1 MRKSNRWSAIVAV
14 ALLMMGLGVFSSR
27 GQVAQAVTTVSQIG
41 TEIDGEAADDNSG
54 YSIAM
59 SADGNRIAIG
69 ARYNDG
75 NGGNA
80 GHVRIYTWNGTA
92 WTKTGTDIDGE
103 TVGDYFGSSIAMSAD
118 GNRLAIGAVFNWGN
132 GFNAGH
138 VRVYTWN
145 GTAWT
150 KTGSD
155 IDGEAA
161 SDRSGSSVAMS
172 TDGNRIAIG
181 AIYNDGS
188 ANNAGHVRI
197 YTWNGTAWAQTG
209 TDINGEAAE
218 DQFGSSVAMSTD
230 GNRIAIGAKFNSG
243 NGASS
248 GHVRVYTWNGTAWT
262 QSGSDIDGE
271 ALLDQSGS
279 SVAMSAD
286 GNRIAIGAIF
296 NDGRADNAG
305 HVRIYTWNGTAWTQT
320 GSDIDGEAASD
331 YSGWS
336 VAMSADGNRIAIG
349 AIFNDGR
356 ADNAGHVRIYTWN
369 GTAWTKTGSDIDGEA
384 ASDQSGWS
392 VAMSADG
399 NRIAIGAIFNDGSA
413 NNAGHARIYAILN
426 TPAAPTIS
434 SVTAANGSLTVAFTP
449 GANDGSPITNYKY
462 SIDGTNYF
470 ALNPASTTS
479 PFVISGLTNGT
490 NYSVTIK
497 AVNGDGDSP
506 VSNAV
511 TGTPTA
517 PVTTTTT
524 TTVVTN
530 SVSSS
535 TTSPPSDNSVT
546 TTIAPSGVAAGT
558 TAPLPQASVAQVTTT
573 TLPKRSTTTV
583 TTTRSSAQLPTTTS
597 TTVPVTTTTQLAKDV
612 DKELIAGTSANQVSR
627 LVKQAESNKGGALLI
642 DGKPVPVDL
651 RSTPSST
658 TLTYGNAS
666 VEVKCFEKD
675 GSEIA
680 LSDDNRFTLRHGD
693 TIKVVATGFSPGS
706 SIDVAVF
713 SDPVVLGELT
723 VDQQGKANQL
733 WSIPNSID
741 AGNHT
746 LVLSGDLAGID
757 NSVFGLRIVVD
768 EQSLV
773 SRIASNT
780 WTRITIAFG
789 IFVGL
794 LIPANRRRRKTA

>member
-1 MRKSNRWSAIVAV
+1 MRKRNRWSATVAT
-14 ALLMMGLGVFSSR
+14 LTLMLGLGVVSSNN
-27 GQVAQAVTTVSQIG
+27 QVARAVTTISQLGLDINGVYASEQSGWAVAMSADGNRIIISARANSDIANLVGQVRVYTWNGTTWTRTGQEINGDVAGDEIG
-41 TEIDGEAADDNSG
+41 HSVAISADGNRIAIGARFKDSNGNDAGGHVRVYTLNGNTWTRTGSDMNGEATGDHSG
-54 YSIAM
+54 TSVAM

-69 ARYNDG
+69 APLNDG
-75 NGGNA
+75 NGA
-80 GHVRIYTWNGTA
+80 DSGHVRVYTWNGTT
-92 WTKTGTDIDGE
+92 WTKAGSDIDGE
-103 TVGDYFGSSIAMSAD
+103 ATNDNSGYSVAMSAD
-118 GNRLAIGAVFNWGN
+118 GNRVAIGANLNN
-132 GFNAGH
+132 GRANNAGH

-150 KTGSD
+150 KAGPD

-161 SDRSGSSVAMS
+161 FDYLG
-172 TDGNRIAIG
+172 
-181 AIYNDGS
+181 Y
-188 ANNAGHVRI
+188 
-197 YTWNGTAWAQTG
+197 
-209 TDINGEAAE
+209 
-218 DQFGSSVAMSTD
+218 
-230 GNRIAIGAKFNSG
+230 
-243 NGASS
+243 
-248 GHVRVYTWNGTAWT
+248 
-262 QSGSDIDGE
+262 
-271 ALLDQSGS
+271 

-286 GNRIAIGAIF
+286 GNRIAIGAPLTD
-296 NDGRADNAG
+296 DGGDMAG
-305 HVRIYTWNGTAWTQT
+305 SVRVHTWNGTAWAQT
-320 GSDIDGEAASD
+320 GATINGKAVMETA
-331 YSGWS
+331 GHS
-336 VAMSADGNRIAIG
+336 VAMSANGTRIAIG
-349 AIFNDGR
+349 AILDDGVSTGIVR
-356 ADNAGHVRIYTWN
+356 AY
-369 GTAWTKTGSDIDGEA
+369 
-384 ASDQSGWS
+384 
-392 VAMSADG
+392 AMPY
-399 NRIAIGAIFNDGSA
+399 I
-413 NNAGHARIYAILN
+413 
-426 TPAAPTIS
+426 PVAPTIS
-434 SVTAANGSLTVAFTP
+434 SVTVANRSLTVAFTP
-449 GANDGSPITNYKY
+449 GANGGSPITNYKY
-462 SIDGTNYF
+462 SVDGTNYV
-470 ALNPASTTS
+470 ALNPAATTS
-479 PFVISGLTNGT
+479 PFTISGLTNGT
-490 NYSVTIK
+490 TYSITIK
-497 AVNGDGDSP
+497 AVNGEGDSP

-524 TTVVTN
+524 TVVAN
-530 SVSSS
+530 SVS
-535 TTSPPSDNSVT
+535 
-546 TTIAPSGVAAGT
+546 TTIAPSGVVAGT

-583 TTTRSSAQLPTTTS
+583 TTTRSTAQLPTTTS

-693 TIKVVATGFSPGS
+693 AIKVVATGFSPGS
-706 SIDVAVF
+706 SINVAVF
-713 SDPVVLGELT
+713 SDPVAFGEVT
-723 VDQQGKANQL
+723 VGQQGTASQQ

-746 LVLSGDLAGID
+746 LVASGDLAD
-757 NSVFGLRIVVD
+757 VEDTVFGLRIVVD

-780 WTRITIAFG
+780 WTRIIIALG

>member
-1 MRKSNRWSAIVAV
+1 MVTRRIYCDYAASTPIASQV
-14 ALLMMGLGVFSSR
+14 ALAMSEFQATHGPGNASSLHQDGR
-27 GQVAQAVTTVSQIG
+27 AIREALDIAHDQVAGLLSCDFKDVLFTSGG
-41 TEIDGEAADDNSG
+41 TESDNLAVIGSLLSRRESGRNRIVIGAKLNDGNGANSGHARVYTWNGTTWTKAGSDIDGEATNDNSG
-54 YSIAM
+54 YSVAM

-69 ARYNDG
+69 AILNNGRAND
-75 NGGNA
+75 
-80 GHVRIYTWNGTA
+80 
-92 WTKTGTDIDGE
+92 
-103 TVGDYFGSSIAMSAD
+103 
-118 GNRLAIGAVFNWGN
+118 
-132 GFNAGH
+132 AGH

-150 KTGSD
+150 K
-155 IDGEAA
+155 
-161 SDRSGSSVAMS
+161 
-172 TDGNRIAIG
+172 
-181 AIYNDGS
+181 
-188 ANNAGHVRI
+188 
-197 YTWNGTAWAQTG
+197 
-209 TDINGEAAE
+209 
-218 DQFGSSVAMSTD
+218 
-230 GNRIAIGAKFNSG
+230 
-243 NGASS
+243 
-248 GHVRVYTWNGTAWT
+248 
-262 QSGSDIDGE
+262 SGSDIDGE
-271 ALLDQSGS
+271 AEFDYLGY

-286 GNRIAIGAIF
+286 GNRIAIGAPLTD
-296 NDGRADNAG
+296 DGGDMAG
-305 HVRIYTWNGTAWTQT
+305 SVRVHTWNGTAWTQT
-320 GSDIDGEAASD
+320 GATINGKAVMETA
-331 YSGWS
+331 GHS
-336 VAMSADGNRIAIG
+336 VAMSANGTRIAIG
-349 AIFNDGR
+349 AILDDGVSTGIVR
-356 ADNAGHVRIYTWN
+356 AY
-369 GTAWTKTGSDIDGEA
+369 
-384 ASDQSGWS
+384 
-392 VAMSADG
+392 AMPY
-399 NRIAIGAIFNDGSA
+399 I
-413 NNAGHARIYAILN
+413 
-426 TPAAPTIS
+426 PVAPTIS
-434 SVTAANGSLTVAFTP
+434 SVTVANRSLTVAFTP
-449 GANDGSPITNYKY
+449 GANGGSPITNYKY
-462 SIDGTNYF
+462 SVDGTNYV
-470 ALNPASTTS
+470 ALNPAATTS
-479 PFVISGLTNGT
+479 PFTISGLTNGT
-490 NYSVTIK
+490 TYSVTIK
-497 AVNGDGDSP
+497 AVNGEGDSP

-524 TTVVTN
+524 TVVAN
-530 SVSSS
+530 SVS
-535 TTSPPSDNSVT
+535 

-558 TAPLPQASVAQVTTT
+558 TAPLPQASVAQITTT
-573 TLPKRSTTTV
+573 TLPKRRTTTV

-693 TIKVVATGFSPGS
+693 AIKVVATGFSPGS

-713 SDPVVLGELT
+713 SDPVVLGEVT
-723 VDQQGKANQL
+723 VGQQGTASQQ

-746 LVLSGDLAGID
+746 LVASGNLAD
-757 NSVFGLRIVVD
+757 VDDTVFGLRIVVD

-780 WTRITIAFG
+780 WTRIIIALG

>member
-27 GQVAQAVTTVSQIG
+27 GQVAQAVTTFSQIG
-41 TEIDGEAADDNSG
+41 TDIDGEAADDNSG

-296 NDGRADNAG
+296 NDG
-305 HVRIYTWNGTAWTQT
+305 
-320 GSDIDGEAASD
+320 
-331 YSGWS
+331 
-336 VAMSADGNRIAIG
+336 
-349 AIFNDGR
+349 
-356 ADNAGHVRIYTWN
+356 
-369 GTAWTKTGSDIDGEA
+369 
-384 ASDQSGWS
+384 
-392 VAMSADG
+392 
-399 NRIAIGAIFNDGSA
+399 SA

-449 GANDGSPITNYKY
+449 GANNGSPITNYKY

-517 PVTTTTT
+517 PVTTTT